1 MDNLKIAV
9 VGLGKLGL
17 PLAAVLAD
25 SKFSVI
31 GIDVD
36 SNHINNLNLKQF
48 NFTEPH
54 LNYYLKKNE
63 SQLKFTT
70 NYNDLKN
77 IDIVYL
83 IVPTP
88 SNDADYF
95 INDYLLEAIK
105 EIGRVWKKSAHVRT
119 LVIVSTVMPGVT
131 RNYLIPALETATGEK
146 IGSNLKVIYSPEFIA
161 IGSVIKDLQEPDML
175 LVGTTSEESAE
186 EHIFVMKSIIK
197 SAVVSRLLNF
207 EEAEL
212 VKLLINNFITT
223 KITFANQISE
233 FTDLIPG
240 TRANVIAEAIGND
253 TRIGA
258 KYLKPG
264 LGFGGPCFPRDTRAL
279 VAFAVSNNRNAELAL
294 AVEKINLRQPT
305 LMLNR
310 IINNHKGIKR
320 IGVYGLAYKSG
331 ASLIEESQ
339 AVSLVNE
346 FANLSMEVFVYDPL
360 ITTKP
365 DILDRK
371 IHFVSDIK
379 DFIDVDL
386 LICTQPIIS
395 SDEIQLEKVKKYF
408 MF

>member
-1 MDNLKIAV
+1 MKNLKIAV

-25 SKFSVI
+25 SKFPVL

-36 SNHINNLNLKQF
+36 SDHINNLNLKKF
-48 NFTEPH
+48 NFTEPF
-54 LNYYLKKNE
+54 LDYYLKKNE
-63 SQLKFTT
+63 SQLKFST
-70 NYNDLKN
+70 NFSDLID

-95 INDYLLEAIK
+95 INDYLLVAIK
-105 EIGRVWKKSAHVRT
+105 EIGSVWKKSTHVRT
-119 LVIVSTVMPGVT
+119 LVIVSTVMPGAT
-131 RNYLIPALETATGEK
+131 RKYLIPALEAAAGEK
-146 IGSNLKVIYSPEFIA
+146 IGSNLKIIYSPEFIA

-175 LVGTTSEESAE
+175 LVGTISEESAK

-197 SAVVSRLLNF
+197 SKVVTRLLNF

-212 VKLLINNFITT
+212 VKLLINNYITT
-223 KITFANQISE
+223 KISFANQISE

-253 TRIGA
+253 TRIGN

-279 VAFAVSNNRNAELAL
+279 VAFAVSNNRNSELAV
-294 AVEKINLRQPT
+294 AAGKINLRQPN

-310 IINNHKGIKR
+310 ILNDHKGLKK

-331 ASLIEESQ
+331 ASLLEESQ

-346 FANLSMEVFVYDPL
+346 FTNLSMEVFAYDPL
-360 ITTKP
+360 ITTRP
-365 DILDRK
+365 DRLDRK
-371 IHFVSDIK
+371 INFVSDINELL
-379 DFIDVDL
+379 DVDL
-386 LICTQPIIS
+386 LICTQPVTS
-395 SDEIQLEKVKKYF
+395 SNEIQLEKVKKYF
-408 MF
+408 TF

>member
-1 MDNLKIAV
+1 MNNLKIGV

-25 SKFSVI
+25 SKFPVI

-36 SNHINNLNLKQF
+36 SEHIGNLKSKKF

-63 SQLKFTT
+63 SRLNFSI

-88 SNDADYF
+88 SNNTDYF
-95 INDYLLEAIK
+95 INDYLLNAIK
-105 EIGRVWKKSAHVRT
+105 ELGRVWKESAHVRT
-119 LVIVSTVMPGVT
+119 LVVVSTVMPGVT

-175 LVGTTSEESAE
+175 LVGAMSEDSAE
-186 EHIFVMKSIIK
+186 EHLFVMKSIIK
-197 SAVVSRLLNF
+197 PKVVTRLLNF

-253 TRIGA
+253 TRIGP
-258 KYLKPG
+258 KYLRPG

-279 VAFAVSNNRNAELAL
+279 VAFAVANNRNSELAL
-294 AVEKINLRQPT
+294 AVEKINLRQPK
-305 LMLNR
+305 LMLKR
-310 IINNHKGIKR
+310 ILHDYKGLEK

-331 ASLIEESQ
+331 AALVEESQ
-339 AVSLVNE
+339 AVILVNE
-346 FANLSMEVFVYDPL
+346 FANLSMEVFAYDPL
-360 ITTKP
+360 IKTKP
-365 DILDRK
+365 DSLNQK
-371 IHFVSDIK
+371 IHFVSDINELL
-379 DFIDVDL
+379 DVDL
-386 LICTQPIIS
+386 LICTQPIIPS
-395 SDEIQLEKVKKYF
+395 NEIQLEKVKKYF
-408 MF
+408 TF

>member
-1 MDNLKIAV
+1 MNNLKIGV

-25 SKFSVI
+25 SKFPVI

-36 SNHINNLNLKQF
+36 SDHIDNLKSKQF

-63 SQLKFTT
+63 SRLNFSI

-88 SNDADYF
+88 SNNADYF
-95 INDYLLEAIK
+95 INDYLLNAIK
-105 EIGRVWKKSAHVRT
+105 ELGRVWKESAHVRT
-119 LVIVSTVMPGVT
+119 LVVVSTVMPGVT

-175 LVGTTSEESAE
+175 LVGAMSENSAE
-186 EHIFVMKSIIK
+186 EHLFVMKSIIK
-197 SAVVSRLLNF
+197 PKVVTRLLNF

-253 TRIGA
+253 TRIGS
-258 KYLKPG
+258 KYLRPG

-279 VAFAVSNNRNAELAL
+279 VAFANANNRNSELAL
-294 AVEKINLRQPT
+294 AVEKINLRQPI

-310 IINNHKGIKR
+310 ITNNHKGIKR

-331 ASLIEESQ
+331 ASLVEESQ
-339 AVSLVNE
+339 AVILVNE
-346 FANLSMEVFVYDPL
+346 LANLSLEVFAYDPL

-365 DILDRK
+365 DNLDRRV
-371 IHFVSDIK
+371 HFVKDIK
-379 DFIDVDL
+379 ALLDLDL
-386 LICTQPIIS
+386 LICTQPIVS
-395 SDEIQLEKVKKYF
+395 SNEIQLEKVQKYF
-408 MF
+408 TF